1 MRYSAATM
9 QTEGR
14 LDQAHLRRADGR
26 RSPRTLADIDL
37 EFRKSLTSLEFKLA
51 KNTTDTAMLQHE
63 MRVLRQDMRDR
74 HESLRHEMAAR
85 CGGRP
90 PSAPAYP
97 VSLAASMREV
107 REEARVAKWLAVAL
121 FAVGAAC
128 SVVVYAILIQRW
140 IT

>member
-14 LDQAHLRRADGR
+14 LNQAHLRRADGR
-26 RSPRTLADIDL
+26 RSPRTLADIDF
-37 EFRKSLTSLEFKLA
+37 EFRKSLSSLELKLA
-51 KNTTDTAMLQHE
+51 KNTTDTAMLQ
-63 MRVLRQDMRDR
+63 RQIQVLRKDMRDR
-74 HESLRHEMAAR
+74 SRTLRPEMAAR
-85 CGGRP
+85 CADRP
-90 PSAPAYP
+90 PSALGSA

-128 SVVVYAILIQRW
+128 SVVVYAILIQLW